1 MSDKHLNIDWIL
13 NSALAP
19 KGWIDT
25 LSLLELFNER
35 IAQAGISKNQ
45 ALKIMNIE
53 TKSFDAFIQGTSTK
67 IDFLTVI
74 KLATFLE
81 MAPSVF
87 IDKFLSK
94 VTEENKSVIEI
105 TKVRNHIIKHFDLD
119 ELRNSGFIDT
129 VSDFDHVEKKI
140 LEFFG
145 YTSVFQYKSNIE
157 VPVYSKG
164 KVSSNEKSLKFWVN
178 MAYATFEKMYNPNE
192 FDRHGLV
199 KAFPSLRAYS
209 LNVEHGLLQVFKL
222 LFKLGVTVVFIPKM
236 YKNLHVRAAT
246 FCINDKPCI
255 AITNYKDYYPTLWF
269 SLFHELYHVLY
280 DWDEIIKSEGSTHI
294 SAGMSTGTID
304 EDAANEFAAR
314 YLFDDEKMELVKP
327 FIDDRNYVAKVA
339 RGYNVH
345 ESIVYALYAY
355 KYSTKDNKLFAKY
368 KDCLIDPKSAIQE
381 FVPSKYEQYEPIPKI
396 IKTTKSLIN

>member
-1 MSDKHLNIDWIL
+1 MTDKLLNVDWIL

-19 KGWIDT
+19 KGWMDT
-25 LSLLELFNER
+25 LSLLQLFKER
-35 IAQAGISKNQ
+35 IDQEGISKNQ
-45 ALKIMNIE
+45 ALNIMDIE
-53 TKSFDAFIQGTSTK
+53 TKSFDAFIQGSATK

-74 KLATFLE
+74 KIATFLE

-94 VTEENKSVIEI
+94 VTEENSSIIEK
-105 TKVRNHIIKHFDLD
+105 TKVRNHIVKHFDL
-119 ELRNSGFIDT
+119 EALRKAGFIDS
-129 VSDFDHVEKKI
+129 VSDFDYVEKKI

-145 YTSVFQYKSNIE
+145 YSSIFQYRSNIE
-157 VPVYSKG
+157 MPVYSKG

-178 MAYATFEKMYNPNE
+178 MAYATIEKIYNPNE
-192 FDRHGLV
+192 YDRQDLIKV
-199 KAFPSLRAYS
+199 FPTLRAYS
-209 LNVEHGLLQVFKL
+209 LNVENGLLQVFKL

-236 YKNLHVRAAT
+236 NKSLHVRAAT

-255 AITNYKDYYPTLWF
+255 AITNYKDYYSTLWF

-280 DWDEIIKSEGSTHI
+280 DWEEVMNAEGNTHV
-294 SAGMSTGTID
+294 SAEMSTGTID

-339 RGYNVH
+339 RAYNVH
-345 ESIVYALYAY
+345 ESIVYGLYAF
-355 KYSTKDNKLFAKY
+355 KYSTNENKLFAKY
-368 KDCLIDPKSAIQE
+368 KDCLIDPKSAIKE
-381 FVPSKYEQYEPIPKI
+381 FVPSKYEQYEPIPNI
-396 IKTTKSLIN
+396 IKITKSLIN

>member
-1 MSDKHLNIDWIL
+1 MSDKLLNIDWLL

-25 LSLLELFNER
+25 LSLLQLFNEK
-35 IAQAGISKNQ
+35 IEQAGISKNQ

-53 TKSFDAFIQGTSTK
+53 AKSFDAFMQGTATK

-74 KLATFLE
+74 KLSTFLE

-87 IDKFLSK
+87 MEKFLSK
-94 VTEENKSVIEI
+94 VTEENSSIIER
-105 TKVRNHIIKHFDLD
+105 TKIRNYIIKHFDL
-119 ELRNSGFIDT
+119 EALRKAGFIDS

-140 LEFFG
+140 MEFFG
-145 YTSVFQYKSNIE
+145 YSSIFQYRSNIE
-157 VPVYSKG
+157 IPVYSKG

-178 MAYATFEKMYNPNE
+178 IAYASIEKIYNPNE
-192 FDRHGLV
+192 YDRQALV
-199 KAFPSLRAYS
+199 KIFPTLRAYS
-209 LNVEHGLLQVFKL
+209 LNVENGLLQVFKL

-236 YKNLHVRAAT
+236 NKNLHVRAAT
-246 FCINDKPCI
+246 FSINDKPCI
-255 AITNYKDYYPTLWF
+255 ALTNYKDYYPTLWF

-280 DWDEIIKSEGSTHI
+280 DWNEIVELEGSAHV

-314 YLFDDEKMELVKP
+314 YLFDEEKMELVKS
-327 FIDDRNYVAKVA
+327 FMDDRDYVAKVA

-345 ESIVYALYAY
+345 ESIVYAIYAY
-355 KYSTKDNKLFAKY
+355 KNPKGFAKY
-368 KDCLIDPKSAIQE
+368 HDCLIDPNLAIKE
-381 FVPSKYEQYEPIPKI
+381 FVPSKYERFEPISTITKI
-396 IKTTKSLIN
+396 TKSLIN

>member
-1 MSDKHLNIDWIL
+1 MSDKFLNVDWIL

-19 KGWIDT
+19 KGWMDT

-35 IAQAGISKNQ
+35 ISQAGISKNQ

-53 TKSFDAFIQGTSTK
+53 TKSFDAFIQGSATK
-67 IDFLTVI
+67 IDFLTII
-74 KLATFLE
+74 KIATFLE

-119 ELRNSGFIDT
+119 ALRNSGFIDT
-129 VSDFDHVEKKI
+129 VSDFEHVEKKI
-140 LEFFG
+140 LDFFG

-157 VPVYSKG
+157 IPVYSKG

-178 MAYATFEKMYNPNE
+178 MAYATFEKMHNPNE

-199 KAFPSLRAYS
+199 KIFPSLRAYS
-209 LNVEHGLLQVFKL
+209 LNVENGLLQVSKL
-222 LFKLGVTVVFIPKM
+222 LSKLGVTLIFIPKM

-280 DWDEIIKSEGSTHI
+280 DWDEIINSEGSTHL

-314 YLFDDEKMELVKP
+314 YLFDDEKMEMIKP

-345 ESIVYALYAY
+345 ESIVYALYAH

-368 KDCLIDPKSAIQE
+368 RDCLIDPNSAIKE
-381 FVPSKYEQYEPIPKI
+381 FVPSKYEKFEPIPI
-396 IKTTKSLIN
+396 IVKTTKSLIN

>member
-1 MSDKHLNIDWIL
+1 MNKDLSNIDRIL

-25 LSLLELFNER
+25 LPLLQLFNER
-35 IAQAGISKNQ
+35 IDQIGISKNQ
-45 ALKIMNIE
+45 AIKIMDIE
-53 TKSFDAFIQGTSTK
+53 TKSFDAFMQGGSTK
-67 IDFLTVI
+67 IDFLTII

-81 MAPSVF
+81 IAPSIF

-94 VTEENKSVIEI
+94 VYEENNLTIER
-105 TKVRNHIIKHFDLD
+105 TKVRNHIVKHFDLD
-119 ELRNSGFIDT
+119 SLRNSGFIET
-129 VSDFDHVEKKI
+129 VNDFEHIERKI

-145 YTSVFQYKSNIE
+145 YTSIFQYKSNIE
-157 VPVYSKG
+157 MPVYSKG

-178 MAYATFEKMYNPNE
+178 MAYATFEKIYNPNE
-192 FDRHGLV
+192 FDRQGLIKV
-199 KAFPSLRAYS
+199 FPSLRAYS
-209 LNVEHGLLQVFKL
+209 LNVENGLLQIFKL

-255 AITNYKDYYPTLWF
+255 AITNYKDFYPTLWF

-280 DWDEIIKSEGSTHI
+280 EWDEIVESEGSAHI

-304 EDAANEFAAR
+304 EDAANAFAAR

-327 FIDDRNYVAKVA
+327 FIYDRAYVAKVA

-345 ESIVYALYAY
+345 ESIVYGIYTY
-355 KYSTKDNKLFAKY
+355 KYASQDNKLFARF
-368 KDCLIDPKSAIQE
+368 KDCLIDPKPAIKG
-381 FVPSKYEQYEPIPKI
+381 FVPSKYEKFEPIIDITKI
-396 IKTTKSLIN
+396 TKSLIN